1 MTRQSAHL
9 DGWRQVSNRAKNDLS
24 SYNCLILNALS
35 FDNMNRVVT
44 IKKLPKGVISVHA
57 FLLGNSSLD

>member
-1 MTRQSAHL
+1 M
-9 DGWRQVSNRAKNDLS
+9 DGVKLSIALKNDLS

-44 IKKLPKGVISVHA
+44 IKKLPEGVISVHA